1 MSAATTTSLGAACP
15 SCATEIGLDAF
26 MRLCLAD
33 EHMRGLVAD
42 LVAISLPLSADV
54 LRYLRLFKPAKQA
67 LKTEAVRR
75 VLAEL
80 APAMQSGQI
89 EARGRLWACGAD
101 GWRAGFAAVFAA
113 FDAGKLKTPLTG
125 NAYLFGVL
133 ANMADQLEAK
143 AEASREQ
150 ERKAPR
156 MAGSGQAATQIDKGL
171 QSFNRALQGRSPM
184 PPELRNKFKK
194 PQP

>member
-1 MSAATTTSLGAACP
+1 MNKTVTLSAACP

-26 MRLCLAD
+26 MRLAVND
-33 EHMRGLVAD
+33 EQMRGLVAD
-42 LVAISLPLSADV
+42 LVAISLPMSADV

-67 LKTEAVRR
+67 LKTETVRR

-80 APAMQSGQI
+80 APAIKSGQI

-113 FDAGKLKTPLTG
+113 ADAGKLKTPLAG

-143 AEASREQ
+143 AETQREQ
-150 ERKAPR
+150 ERRTPR
-156 MAGSGQAATQIDKGL
+156 MAGASVQVDKGL
-171 QSFNRALQGRSPM
+171 QSLNQALSQRSPM
-184 PPELRNKFKK
+184 PDAVRQKIQTLKGK
-194 PQP
+194 P

>member
-1 MSAATTTSLGAACP
+1 MNKTMTLAAACP

-26 MRLCLAD
+26 MRLAVND
-33 EHMRGLVAD
+33 EQMRGLVAD
-42 LVAISLPLSADV
+42 LVAISLPMSADV

-67 LKTEAVRR
+67 LKTETVRR

-80 APAMQSGQI
+80 APAIKSGQI

-113 FDAGKLKTPLTG
+113 ADAGKLKTPLAG

-143 AEASREQ
+143 AETQREAERRNPTHAGASVQ
-150 ERKAPR
+150 V
-156 MAGSGQAATQIDKGL
+156 DKGL
-171 QSFNRALQGRSPM
+171 QSLNESLKGRTPM
-184 PPELRNKFKK
+184 PADVRAKFQTLKGK
-194 PQP
+194 P

>member
-1 MSAATTTSLGAACP
+1 MSAAATTTTLSAACP

-26 MRLCLAD
+26 MRLAISD
-33 EHMRGLVAD
+33 EQMRGLVAD
-42 LVAISLPLSADV
+42 LVAVSLPMSADV

-67 LKTEAVRR
+67 LKTETVRR

-80 APAMQSGQI
+80 APAIKSGQI
-89 EARGRLWACGAD
+89 EARGRLWACQAD

-113 FDAGKLKTPLTG
+113 ADAGKLKTPLAG

-143 AEASREQ
+143 AETQREAERRNPTHAGASVQ
-150 ERKAPR
+150 V
-156 MAGSGQAATQIDKGL
+156 DKGL
-171 QSFNRALQGRSPM
+171 QSLNESLKGRTPM
-184 PPELRNKFKK
+184 PADVRAKFQTLKGK
-194 PQP
+194 P

>member
-1 MSAATTTSLGAACP
+1 MSTTTLSAACP

-26 MRLCLAD
+26 MRLAVND
-33 EHMRGLVAD
+33 EQMRGLVAD
-42 LVAISLPLSADV
+42 LVAVSLPMSADV

-67 LKTEAVRR
+67 LKTETVRR

-80 APAMQSGQI
+80 APAIKSGQI

-113 FDAGKLKTPLTG
+113 ADAGKLKTPLAG

-143 AEASREQ
+143 AETQREAERRNPTHAGASVQ
-150 ERKAPR
+150 V
-156 MAGSGQAATQIDKGL
+156 DKGL
-171 QSFNRALQGRSPM
+171 QSLNESLKGRTPM
-184 PPELRNKFKK
+184 PADVWAKLQTMTHKK
-194 PQP
+194 GTI

>member
-1 MSAATTTSLGAACP
+1 MNKTVTLSAACP

-26 MRLCLAD
+26 MRLAIND
-33 EHMRGLVAD
+33 EQMRGLVAD
-42 LVAISLPLSADV
+42 LVAVSLPMSADV

-67 LKTEAVRR
+67 LKTETVRR

-80 APAMQSGQI
+80 APAIKSGQI
-89 EARGRLWACGAD
+89 EARGRLWACPAD

-113 FDAGKLKTPLTG
+113 ADAGKLKTPLAG

-143 AEASREQ
+143 AETQREAERRNPTHAGASVQ
-150 ERKAPR
+150 V
-156 MAGSGQAATQIDKGL
+156 DKGL
-171 QSFNRALQGRSPM
+171 QSLNESLKGRTPM
-184 PPELRNKFKK
+184 PADVRAKFQTLKGK
-194 PQP
+194 P

>member
-1 MSAATTTSLGAACP
+1 MSSTTTLSAACP

-26 MRLCLAD
+26 MRLAVND
-33 EHMRGLVAD
+33 EQMRGLVAD
-42 LVAISLPLSADV
+42 LVAISLPMSADV

-67 LKTEAVRR
+67 LKTETVRR

-80 APAMQSGQI
+80 APSIKSGQI

-113 FDAGKLKTPLTG
+113 ADAGKLKTPLAG

-143 AEASREQ
+143 AEACREQ
-150 ERKAPR
+150 ERRAPR
-156 MAGSGQAATQIDKGL
+156 MTGASVQVDKGL
-171 QSFNRALQGRSPM
+171 QSLNQALSQRSPM
-184 PPELRNKFKK
+184 PDAVRQKIQTLKGK
-194 PQP
+194 P

>member
-1 MSAATTTSLGAACP
+1 MNKTMTLAAACP

-26 MRLCLAD
+26 MRLAVND
-33 EHMRGLVAD
+33 EQMRGLVAD
-42 LVAISLPLSADV
+42 LVAVSLPMSADV

-67 LKTEAVRR
+67 LKTETVRR

-80 APAMQSGQI
+80 APAIKSGQI

-113 FDAGKLKTPLTG
+113 AEAGKLKTPLAG

-143 AEASREQ
+143 AETQREQ
-150 ERKAPR
+150 ERRAPR
-156 MAGSGQAATQIDKGL
+156 MAGVSVQVDKGL
-171 QSFNRALQGRSPM
+171 QSLNESLKGRTPM
-184 PPELRNKFKK
+184 PANLREKLKTLTHKK
-194 PQP
+194 GTV